1 MHMQWGYQNLP
12 LKWILNNTF
21 KVDYIFN
28 KTNYLQAKTRQ
39 TMKLQMTGQKR
50 QEKPPIQHWG
60 LDAMID
66 VYVNVKKSTLFHPST
81 LSARRQP

>member
-1 MHMQWGYQNLP
+1 
-12 LKWILNNTF
+12 
-21 KVDYIFN
+21 
-28 KTNYLQAKTRQ
+28 
-39 TMKLQMTGQKR
+39 MKLQMADLKR

-66 VYVNVKKSTLFHPST
+66 VYVNVKKSALFHPST